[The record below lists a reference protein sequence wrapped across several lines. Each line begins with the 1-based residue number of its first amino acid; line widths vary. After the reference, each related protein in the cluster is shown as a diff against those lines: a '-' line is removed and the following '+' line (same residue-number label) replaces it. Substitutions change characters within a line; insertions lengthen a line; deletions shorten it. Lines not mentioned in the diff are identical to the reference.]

1 MARAL
6 SSALVLALLAATAV
20 AFAITEGAKLERSP
34 IYGTKVPIP
43 VFSPNGRVAP
53 VAQISFRLRKRE
65 RVEAWIQT
73 SGGRRVRTL
82 LHSRNF
88 RAGATVN
95 LVWDGLSD
103 NGLAVPD
110 GHYLPGVKL
119 ERSHRTIVLPSTIT
133 LDTVPPKV
141 TVKHPLYPVLS
152 PDGDHHGD
160 IFRVPYRLNE
170 PAHAIMYVDGTQVAF
185 TKSQKLTGELVWNG
199 TFDTKPARPRRNGYV
214 LTIAAQDRAGNVSKP
229 YPFAIAHIR
238 YVVLARTRVVVRPR
252 QRFALRV
259 STDAPTV
266 HWKLRGRSGVQRR
279 GTLHFRA
286 PASRG
291 VFQLYVFVGKH
302 AARCAVV
309 VA

>member
-34 IYGTKVPIP
+34 IYGTNVPIP
-43 VFSPNGRVAP
+43 VFSPNGQVAP
-53 VAQISFRLRKRE
+53 VAQVSFRLRKRE
-65 RVEAWIQT
+65 RIEAWIET
-73 SGGRRVRTL
+73 AGGRRVRTL
-82 LHSRNF
+82 LQPRGF
-88 RAGATVN
+88 RAGARVN

-103 NGLAVPD
+103 NGLAEPD
-110 GHYLPGVKL
+110 GRYLPVVKL
-119 ERSHRTIVLPSTIT
+119 DRSHRTIVLPNPIT
-133 LDTVPPKV
+133 LDTVAPKV
-141 TVKHPLYPVLS
+141 TVKHPLYPILS

-160 IFRVPYRLNE
+160 TFRVRYTLDE
-170 PAHAIMYVDGTQVAF
+170 PAHAIMYADGTQVAF
-185 TKSQKLTGELVWNG
+185 TKSQKLSGDLIWNG
-199 TFDTKPARPRRNGYV
+199 RIDAKPVRPRQNGYV
-214 LTIAAQDRAGNVSKP
+214 LTIAARDRAGNVSKP
-229 YPFAIAHIR
+229 YPFAIAHVR

-252 QRFALRV
+252 ERFALRV

-266 HWKLRGRSGVQRR
+266 HWRLNGRSGVEHR

-286 PASRG
+286 PAKRG
-291 VFQLYVFVGKH
+291 VYHLYVFVGNH